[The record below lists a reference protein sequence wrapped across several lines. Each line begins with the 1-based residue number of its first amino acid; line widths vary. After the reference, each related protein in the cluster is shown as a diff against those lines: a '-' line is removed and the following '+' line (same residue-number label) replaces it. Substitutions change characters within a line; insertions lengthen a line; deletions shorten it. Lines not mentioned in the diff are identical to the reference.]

1 MAEAEAKQEESPSF
15 KITYFGIPGRGAP
28 LRAAAFI
35 GGLSYEDYFQSGAEH
50 GQVKAQGGRRWTG
63 IPELTLYDKD
73 GNTVAVIGQSN
84 VCLGLIGKLTT
95 PKMFP
100 DNPVQGALVNE
111 IMTGCED
118 MVGAVLGPTF
128 GKKDDELKKARAEIV
143 SNEKKLSYWFGKF
156 EARLTENE
164 ARGCKSGYF
173 VGDTMTVADL
183 KAFYGLNGMAAGNW
197 DFLDVS
203 PILAKMPKITAFLKM
218 MNEDEGIKKFN
229 AAFKAQMEKTKADAK
244 DNVHIIKGKNVYV
257 SL

>member
-1 MAEAEAKQEESPSF
+1 MNSRTISCYPKSSRM
-15 KITYFGIPGRGAP
+15 YGISSYKLHIECTLAILS
-28 LRAAAFI
+28 LR
-35 GGLSYEDYFQSGAEH
+35 Y
-50 GQVKAQGGRRWTG
+50 R
-63 IPELTLYDKD
+63 
-73 GNTVAVIGQSN
+73 
-84 VCLGLIGKLTT
+84 
-95 PKMFP
+95 
-100 DNPVQGALVNE
+100 
-111 IMTGCED
+111 
-118 MVGAVLGPTF
+118 
-128 GKKDDELKKARAEIV
+128 
-143 SNEKKLSYWFGKF
+143 FGKF